1 MKAQSFNRYVADTI
15 TSAELKSGG
24 AKEGEHHSR
33 GYLAV
38 PGSADRNG

>member
-1 MKAQSFNRYVADTI
+1 MTP
-15 TSAELKSGG
+15 KSGG